1 MKKIGILS
9 DTHGYWDDRY
19 AVHFKDCDEV
29 WHAGDIGD
37 YAIIERLQEVVPVVR
52 AVSGN
57 IDHGMVKRK
66 CPELE
71 IFQVEEVKVLLTHIG
86 GYPGRW
92 ARGMKKLL
100 KDEGIQ
106 LMVDGH
112 SHILKVIYD
121 KDLDLLHINPGA
133 AGQQGWHKVRT
144 LVRLTIDGADMRDC
158 EIIEL
163 SKRI

>member
-9 DTHGYWDDRY
+9 DTHGCWDDRF
-19 AVHFKDCDEV
+19 ALHFRDCDEV

-37 YAIIERLQEVVPVVR
+37 YAIIEQLQDIAPVVR

-66 CPELE
+66 CKEME
-71 IFQVEEVKVLLTHIG
+71 IFHVEGVKVLLTHIG
-86 GYPGRW
+86 GYPGKW
-92 ARGMKKLL
+92 AKGMKNLL
-100 KDEGIQ
+100 IEEGIA

-121 KDLDLLHINPGA
+121 KELQLLHINPGA
-133 AGQQGWHKVRT
+133 AGKYGWHKVRT
-144 LVRLTIDGADMRDC
+144 LVKLTIDGSDLRDC

-163 SKRI
+163 G